1 MKTAKLCR
9 NYNWLTMNWVKKT
22 FTLHSTFILNVKRI
36 KWNNPLTSL
45 KCALQMKLNCV
56 NYFCTH
62 EIYCSSVTGPHEL
75 DHTCVMWYGG
85 CVYGRSF
92 YMWRLYPTRITTRSA
107 CWANRIWIGKI
118 WIWTFFD
125 AQKKSIIFLYPRLQV
140 HYSVNIRRSQVIF
153 KANCDMLPLL

>member
-1 MKTAKLCR
+1 MPKFHFVKSKTQSAKICTWTQMKTAKLCR

-45 KCALQMKLNCV
+45 KCALQMMLNCV

-75 DHTCVMWYGG
+75 DHTYVMWYGG

-92 YMWRLYPTRITTRSA
+92 CMWRLYPTRITTRYLL
-107 CWANRIWIGKI
+107 CFDIWD
-118 WIWTFFD
+118 FFCRTTNTVW
-125 AQKKSIIFLYPRLQV
+125 SLNGEQV
-140 HYSVNIRRSQVIF
+140 LER
-153 KANCDMLPLL
+153 A